1 MNLKKC
7 QIFTPTE
14 IVNLMLDKV
23 GYNKGIFGKKIID
36 NSCGNGNFLI
46 EILRRFLQEAKAKR
60 VSKKD
65 IKRNIE
71 NCIFGYEIDEV
82 KYNECI
88 KRLNDVALEYNI
100 NNICWNVHCADGLSV
115 DKDNEFDYVIGNPPY
130 IAYKDLDK
138 EIRIDVKK
146 KFTSCNKGKFDYSYA
161 FIEKGL
167 SLLKSQGKM
176 IMISPSNMFKTIFG
190 GTLRELIKPHLIEI
204 IDCSHDK
211 IFDKVLTAPS
221 ITLCEKNVNRS
232 SIEYRVGLDEQS
244 REIDKASLNG
254 KWIFEKI
261 NRGDRQFGDYFKVSN
276 SIATLS
282 NKIFIHNVN
291 ENGQVIIDGICIEKE
306 ILRVA
311 KSPRSEKY
319 GIKQKIIFPY
329 KYKNGKLERIVEKD
343 LKIKSPNAYQ
353 YLIEKKDELEKRDS
367 DSNAE
372 WFEYGRSQ
380 ALAHLNQ
387 KKLMLSSIIT
397 NEVMVY
403 ELDTEE
409 IPYSGMYIV
418 PKSSKSMQEAKAILC
433 SNEFY
438 NYLLK
443 VGIPVSGV
451 SVRISSKDIENY
463 KF

>member
-1 MNLKKC
+1 MDLKKC

-14 IVNLMLDKV
+14 IVSLMLDKV

-36 NSCGNGNFLI
+36 NSCGNGNFLV
-46 EILRRFLQEAKAKR
+46 EILRRFLQEAKRKKI
-60 VSKKD
+60 SKQE
-65 IKRNIE
+65 IKSNIE
-71 NCIFGYEIDEV
+71 QCIVGYEIDEV
-82 KYNECI
+82 KYNECTQ
-88 KRLNDVALEYNI
+88 RLNEVALEYKI
-100 NNICWNVHCADGLSV
+100 NGICWNIHCADGLSM
-115 DKDNEFDYVIGNPPY
+115 DNENQFDYVVGNPPY

-138 EIRIDVKK
+138 DVRIRVKE
-146 KFTSCNKGKFDYSYA
+146 KFVSCNKGKFDYSYA

-167 SLLKSQGKM
+167 DLLKPQGKM
-176 IMISPSNMFKTIFG
+176 IMISPSNMFKTVFG
-190 GTLRELIKPHLIEI
+190 GALRELIKPHLVEI
-204 IDCSHDK
+204 IDCSYDK
-211 IFDKVLTAPS
+211 IFDKVLTSPS
-221 ITLCEKNVNRS
+221 ITLYEKGTNQS
-232 SIEYRVGLDEQS
+232 SIKYREGLDAEYRI
-244 REIDKASLNG
+244 IDKAALNN
-254 KWIFEKI
+254 KWIFKNISIGE
-261 NRGDRQFGDYFKVSN
+261 RRFGDFFKVSN

-282 NKIFIHNVN
+282 NKVFIHT
-291 ENGQVIIDGICIEKE
+291 IDDNDQIVLDGLPIEKE
-306 ILRVA
+306 ILKVA
-311 KSPRSEKY
+311 KSPRSERY

-329 KYKNGKLERIVEKD
+329 TYKNCKLTRISEEK
-343 LKIKSPNAYQ
+343 LRNKYPNAYQ
-353 YLIEKKDELEKRDS
+353 YLKTKRVELEKRDS
-367 DSNAE
+367 DSNSN

-403 ELDTEE
+403 ELDAED

-418 PKSSKSMQEAKAILC
+418 PKSSNSIQEAKEILR

-463 KF
+463 NF